1 VKRREFITFI
11 GGAAAAWP
19 LAVRAQQARRLP
31 HIGYLSVGFGSLGT
45 DAFRE
50 GLRDFGYVDGQ
61 NVLIEYRR
69 ADEPGQ
75 LDGLAAEL
83 VARKVEIIVC
93 GGSQATRAALQQTK
107 TIPIVTLSSNPV
119 AVGFVASLA
128 KPGGTLASV
137 CFPRK

>member
-45 DAFRE
+45 DAFRG

-75 LDGLAAEL
+75 LDGLAAEHGL
-83 VARKVEIIVC
+83 LRCKSRSTKRTMSPAFVWPSSLRLRK
-93 GGSQATRAALQQTK
+93 
-107 TIPIVTLSSNPV
+107 
-119 AVGFVASLA
+119 
-128 KPGGTLASV
+128 
-137 CFPRK
+137 